1 MPLTLEKAVR
11 GKQYLIKEIR
21 GGGPVLRVLDLGLVP
36 GTVIEFIRCA
46 PFGDPGQ
53 YKVRGFYLS
62 LRKEEARHILVE
74 ATGP

>member
-11 GKQYLIKEIR
+11 GKKYLIREIR
-21 GGGPVLRVLDLGLVP
+21 QSGPALRILDLGLVP
-36 GTVIEFIRCA
+36 DTEIELVRVA

-62 LRKEEARHILVE
+62 LRKEEARNILVE
-74 ATGP
+74 AAE

>member
-11 GKQYLIKEIR
+11 GKKYLIREIR
-21 GGGPVLRVLDLGLVP
+21 QSGRDLRILDLGLVP
-36 GTVIEFIRCA
+36 DTEIELVRVA

-62 LRKEEARHILVE
+62 LRKEEARNILVE
-74 ATGP
+74 AAE